1 MIQIKK
7 QRPSAVDG
15 QGRARGKDW
24 WDYYR
29 PHIQSVL
36 SHPEDVASFTVIAA
50 MIRYPAESCSL
61 VQNLKA
67 ADFTSTIT
75 RQLGKGCLFELNGY
89 GCVRVELMFRS
100 VVSDSWNQV
109 SVEHYQWM
117 VYQIPFHADT
127 EVVKEVIRGAVREL
141 KHERFCTNRRF
152 K

>member
-7 QRPSAVDG
+7 ATPKYKGWTRASKG
-15 QGRARGKDW
+15 QDW

-29 PHIQSVL
+29 PLIQSVL
-36 SHPEDVASFTVIAA
+36 SHPQDVASFTVIAA

-89 GCVRVELMFRS
+89 GCVRAEYMFGS
-100 VVSDSWNQV
+100 LVTDSWSQV
-109 SVEHYQWM
+109 SVEHFQAM
-117 VYQIPFHADT
+117 VYQIPFHADS

-141 KHERFCTNRRF
+141 THERFCTNRRF